1 MSACFPAVLFG
12 AFSCLLGLWCQTKQD
27 SRLKEMSRSH
37 GAAHALA
44 STMRRLEPRLPAIAL
59 ALGLGL
65 LAVRPVTSRS
75 VSLVLSAAPLAC
87 LAWLVVVRW
96 RRARW
101 LAAVTGE
108 WPVLLETMAVGAM
121 SGFDLNSAFAAAA
134 RRVSGPLA
142 DEVDKVVLRLA
153 SGSRLSRALD
163 LLVDRGVPGAER
175 MSSALFQCE
184 VLGTPIAGVLDAL
197 ASESASLQR
206 QELEA
211 RFNSLP
217 LKMSIV
223 TVVFLLPPLL
233 VVSVVPHV
241 LVFLN
246 SQW

>member
-1 MSACFPAVLFG
+1 MSPN
-12 AFSCLLGLWCQTKQD
+12 
-27 SRLKEMSRSH
+27 R

-44 STMRRLEPRLPAIAL
+44 ARLRGIEPRLPTITLVLGSGWL
-59 ALGLGL
+59 A
-65 LAVRPVTSRS
+65 ARPAMSRPI
-75 VSLVLSAAPLAC
+75 SLVLSAAPLLC
-87 LAWLVVVRW
+87 LAWLVVVRL
-96 RRARW
+96 RGAKW
-101 LAAVTGE
+101 LDAVTGE

-121 SGFDLNSAFAAAA
+121 SGLDLNSAFAAAA

-142 DEVDKVVLRLA
+142 DEVDKVALRLA

-163 LLVDRGVPGAER
+163 LLVERGVPGAER
-175 MSSALFQCE
+175 LSASLFQCE

-211 RFNSLP
+211 KFNSLP

-233 VVSVVPHV
+233 IVSVVPHV
-241 LVFLN
+241 LMFLN